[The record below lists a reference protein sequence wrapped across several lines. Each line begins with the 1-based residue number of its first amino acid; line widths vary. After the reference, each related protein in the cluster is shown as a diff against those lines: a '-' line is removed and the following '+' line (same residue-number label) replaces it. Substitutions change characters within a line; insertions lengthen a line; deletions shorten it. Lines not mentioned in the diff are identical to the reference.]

1 MQLLNKFNKRFRL
14 LCVTYIYSKHAWV
27 VSLKYQKKITITKAF
42 PEIRNESGCKPKK
55 IWEDKGSEFYNSS
68 VKSWL
73 QDNDIEMYSTHK
85 EWKSIAAEKFIRTL
99 EKKIYKYM
107 TSILKNVYIDKLNNI
122 VNTFSNT
129 YYSTI
134 KMKSADSKSIAY
146 IGFNKENK
154 NEDPKFKV
162 GDQVRISKYKIFLQ
176 MVTFQIGIKNFF

>member
-1 MQLLNKFNKRFRL
+1 M
-14 LCVTYIYSKHAWV
+14 
-27 VSLKYQKKITITKAF
+27 
-42 PEIRNESGCKPKK
+42 SGCKPKK
-55 IWEDKGSEFYNSS
+55 IWVDKGSEFYNSS

-73 QDNDIEMYSTHK
+73 QNNDLEMYSTHK
-85 EWKSIAAEKFIRTL
+85 EWKSIPAEKFVRTL

-134 KMKSADSKSIAY
+134 KMKPADLKSIAY

-162 GDQVRISKYKIFLQ
+162 EDQVRISKYKTFLQ
-176 MVTFQIGIKNFF
+176 KVTFQIGIKKFF